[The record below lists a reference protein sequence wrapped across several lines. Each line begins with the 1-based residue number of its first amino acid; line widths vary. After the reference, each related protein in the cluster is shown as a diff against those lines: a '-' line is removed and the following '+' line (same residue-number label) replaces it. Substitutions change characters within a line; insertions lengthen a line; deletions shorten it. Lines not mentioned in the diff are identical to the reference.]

1 MNPMKLLFVALA
13 ATASVLASA
22 QNYVLM
28 PDSTNNRVVA
38 FDPVNG
44 SLVNS
49 NLFGLAGGTPISAI
63 QVGNE
68 IWVSEQVGDR
78 VSRWDWSGN
87 ALGAITGLDNV
98 RGATLIGSTVYVTN
112 AGTANGAPGNA
123 VVSYNMSGTLLGSFS
138 TTGLAPSPF
147 YVMDHNGSLLVSS
160 SSANDDVHRF
170 TTGGTSMGTF
180 YNGTRA
186 FGEQMAIAPNGD
198 IWIGWFTSNVVTRH
212 DPTTGAELSSFTAS
226 GARGVYQLANGNVL
240 WSNSSGVNLWDAGTN
255 QSTLIYSGGGRF
267 FSQAAVP
274 EPASMVALGAGLLA
288 LARRR
293 RRK

>member
-1 MNPMKLLFVALA
+1 MALVL
-13 ATASVLASA
+13 TASVVASA

-28 PDSTNNRVVA
+28 PDSTNNRLVA

-44 SLVNS
+44 SVVNS

-68 IWVSEQVGDR
+68 IWVTEQIGDR

-87 ALGAITGLDNV
+87 ALGSITGLDNV
-98 RGATLIGSTVYVTN
+98 RGASLIGNTVYVTN

-123 VVSYNMSGTLLGSFS
+123 VLSYDTSGNLLGVFS

-147 YVMDHNGSLLVSS
+147 YVMDHNGTLLVSS
-160 SSANDDVHRF
+160 SSGNDDVHRF
-170 TTGGTSMGTF
+170 TTGGTSLGTF
-180 YNGTRA
+180 YNGTRS

-198 IWIGWFTSNVVTRH
+198 IWIGWFSSNVVTRH
-212 DPTTGAELSSFTAS
+212 DPTTGAELSSFSAS
-226 GARGVYQLANGNVL
+226 SVRGVYQLANGNVL
-240 WSNSSGVNLWDAGTN
+240 WSNSTSVNVWDPNTN
-255 QSTLIYSGGGRF
+255 QSTLVYSGGGRF
-267 FSQAAVP
+267 FSQAVVP